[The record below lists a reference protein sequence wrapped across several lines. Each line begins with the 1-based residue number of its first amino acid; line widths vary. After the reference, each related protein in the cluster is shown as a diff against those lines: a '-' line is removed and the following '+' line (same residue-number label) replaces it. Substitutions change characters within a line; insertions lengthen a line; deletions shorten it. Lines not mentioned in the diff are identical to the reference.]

1 MNDYQI
7 VVDSTA
13 DLSEDLVRELDV
25 KVIPFP
31 FTINGI
37 SYKHY
42 PDQREMAVA
51 DFSQKMDAGAL
62 PVTFRGKGP
71 RLYLFCLCHVW
82 FLRKCPGGIPYP
94 ESQLPRQENPCGRF
108 LLCIGGRSSPDL
120 CRLSD
125 ERPGSQC

>member
-51 DFSQKMDAGAL
+51 DFYQKMDAGAL
-62 PVTFRGKGP
+62 PVT
-71 RLYLFCLCHVW
+71 
-82 FLRKCPGGIPYP
+82 
-94 ESQLPRQENPCGRF
+94 SQVNP
-108 LLCIGGRSSPDL
+108 SA
-120 CRLSD
+120 
-125 ERPGSQC
+125 